1 MHAPAAL
8 AMNASIDDL
17 IHLGLDHHR
26 AGRLAEAERLYR
38 DALAQEPN
46 HPGALHLLGVIA
58 HQVGRN
64 DVAEQLI
71 RRAIDRAPIVPE
83 FHNNLGE
90 ALRHAGK
97 IDEAAESYLRAL
109 ALDPDNA
116 QALTNLGVVRRMQGR
131 FDESE
136 SSLRRA
142 IELAPQSPLAHRQL
156 GLLYT
161 VTRRHD
167 LAAEA
172 YANAAQLDPRDAETQ
187 VNLAMAMKESGRL
200 EAAAAACRRA
210 TYLRPDWAE
219 AHCNLG
225 AILQAMGRTNE
236 AIEEFTRAIECKPG
250 FAEAYNNL
258 GFSLLKQDRLDEGI
272 FALREAVRLSPSSAN
287 AYGNLGNALQKL
299 GRTDEAVDTYR
310 KAIELRPDLRIAHA
324 NLLLALNYDAN
335 VDPKAVFEEHVRWGE
350 RHANHI
356 RVIGPSADHDRDP
369 NRRLRVGYVSPDFW
383 QHSVAFFIEP
393 IIEAHDRQNVEVS
406 CYSDVTPANA
416 DAVTDRVRSK
426 ADHWIDARGMS
437 DEQLAGRIRD
447 DRIDILIDLA
457 GHTAGNRLL
466 AFARKPAP
474 VQMTYLGYPNTT
486 GVRAIDYRVT
496 DTYADPPS
504 AATDGLH
511 VEKLIRLPRCA
522 WCYRPHD
529 DAPDVAPRPP
539 VVDRGF
545 ITFGSFNK
553 AVKLSPATMETWAK
567 LLAAVPNSRLVIK
580 SVTLRDER
588 GRQYRQE
595 MLERHGIDPSR
606 LQVVGKT
613 HKLADHL
620 RHYHEI
626 DIALDTF
633 PYNGTTTTC
642 DALWMGVPV
651 VALAGDRHVARV
663 GVSLLSNVGLPE
675 LIASSPDDYVEIA
688 ATFARDRD
696 RLVHLR
702 QTLRER
708 MRQSPLMDARGL
720 ARDLET
726 AYRHAWTTWCA
737 AGRE

>member
-1 MHAPAAL
+1 
-8 AMNASIDDL
+8 MNASIDDL

-26 AGRLAEAERLYR
+26 AGRLAEAERAYR
-38 DALAQEPN
+38 EALAREPN

-64 DVAEQLI
+64 DLAEQLI

-97 IDEAAESYLRAL
+97 IDEAAGSYLRAL

-116 QALTNLGVVRRMQGR
+116 QALTNLGVVRRIQER
-131 FDESE
+131 YDESE
-136 SSLRRA
+136 AALRRS
-142 IELAPQSPLAHRQL
+142 IELTPTSVLTHRQL

-167 LAAEA
+167 LAADA
-172 YANAAQLDPRDAETQ
+172 YATAAQLDPRDAESQ
-187 VNLAMAMKESGRL
+187 MELAMALKRTGRL
-200 EAAAAACRRA
+200 EAATAAARRA
-210 TYLRPDWAE
+210 TYLKPDWAE

-225 AILQAMGRTNE
+225 AVLQASGRTGE
-236 AIEEFTRAIECKPG
+236 AIEEFTRAIECRPG

-258 GFSLLKQDRLDEGI
+258 GFSLLKQDRLDEAI
-272 FALREAVRLSPSSAN
+272 FALREAVRLSPASAN

-299 GRTDEAVDTYR
+299 GRSDEAIDIYH

-324 NLLLALNYDAN
+324 NLLLALNYDPN
-335 VDPKAVFEEHVRWGE
+335 VDAKTVFEEHARWGE
-350 RHANHI
+350 RHASPV
-356 RVIGPSADHDRDP
+356 RMIGPNADHDRDP
-369 NRRLRVGYVSPDFW
+369 ARPLRVGYVSPDFW

-393 IIEAHDRQNVEVS
+393 IIEAHDRAKTEVF
-406 CYSDVTPANA
+406 CYSDLPPAAA
-416 DAVTDRVRSK
+416 DAVTQRIRSK
-426 ADHWIDARGMS
+426 ADHWVDVHGMS
-437 DEQLAGRIRD
+437 DEKLAARVRH

-457 GHTAGNRLL
+457 GHTAGSRLL
-466 AFARKPAP
+466 AFARQPAP

-486 GVRAIDYRVT
+486 GVRAIDYRIT
-496 DTYADPPS
+496 DAFADPVG
-504 AATDGLH
+504 AADELH

-529 DAPDVAPRPP
+529 EAPDVAPQPP
-539 VVDRGF
+539 VVERGY

-553 AVKLSPATMETWAK
+553 AVKIAPATMEGWAK
-567 LLAAVPNSRLVIK
+567 LLARVPNSRLVIK
-580 SVTLRDER
+580 SISLRDEPS
-588 GRQYRQE
+588 RQHRQE
-595 MLERHGIDPSR
+595 ILEKHGIDPAR
-606 LQVVGKT
+606 LRIVGKT

-663 GVSLLSNVGLPE
+663 GVSLVSNVGLPE
-675 LIASSPDDYVEIA
+675 LIAASPQEYVEIA
-688 ATFARDRD
+688 TALAGDHD

-702 QTLRER
+702 RTLREQ

-720 ARDLET
+720 ARDLEA
-726 AYRHAWTTWCA
+726 AYRQAWKTWCA
-737 AGRE
+737 APRGAG